1 MRILALSLDLDDTLW
16 PIAPVIERAERAL
29 DAFLHAHCPAVA
41 EAFPVPAMRALR
53 DRVAAEH
60 PELAHD
66 FSAQRRLSLA
76 QAFAACGHADAA
88 LVDAAYDAYFEA
100 RNAVEPYPDALP
112 ALQRL
117 AARLPLASVSNGNAD
132 LERIGLA
139 HHFRARVSAREHGV
153 GKPAPSIF
161 RSACAALEVPPECVL
176 HVGDDPLLDVAG
188 ARAAGLRCAWLNRD
202 GRDWDHDGVVPDL
215 TIPDLAA
222 LADWCERH
230 VEGTMAA

>member
-16 PIAPVIERAERAL
+16 PIAPVIERAEQRL
-29 DAFLHAHCPAVA
+29 DAWMRAHCPAA
-41 EAFPVPAMRALR
+41 ARAFPIPAMRALR

-76 QAFAACGHADAA
+76 RAFAACGHDDAA
-88 LVDAAYDAYFEA
+88 LVDAAYAAYFDA

-112 ALQRL
+112 ALARL
-117 AARLPLASVSNGNAD
+117 AALLPLASVSNGNAD

-139 HHFRARVSAREHGV
+139 HHFRVRVSAREHGV

-161 RSACAALEVPPECVL
+161 RAACAALDVPPECVL

-202 GRDWDHDGVVPDL
+202 GRDWIGGGDAPDM
-215 TIPDLAA
+215 TVADLAA

-230 VEGTMAA
+230 AGRTMAA